1 MAFRIDDSVL
11 EINNDPVLVV
21 ANSVKTKKGR
31 GTVKV
36 ENMTRGNGSSE
47 IVTSVDTSTKIGMV
61 KFDIP
66 ATIEGFKQLDAWHL
80 NKGKNVCRVTFVAD
94 GKQIVEYYPTMSV
107 TNDPD
112 KETGVDGKVSV
123 EMSGGQAQ

>member
-11 EINNDPVLVV
+11 EINNKPVLVI
-21 ANSVKTKKGR
+21 ANSVETDKGL

-36 ENMTRGNGSSE
+36 ENATRGNGANE
-47 IVTSVDTSTKIGMV
+47 IITSVDVSSQVGMV

-66 ATIEGFKQLDAWHL
+66 STVEGFKELDGWQR
-80 NKGKNVCRVTFVAD
+80 NNGKNVCRVTFVAG

-107 TNDPD
+107 TNKPS
-112 KETGVDGKVSV
+112 KQTGVDGKVTV

>member
-11 EINNDPVLVV
+11 EINNNPVLVV

-36 ENMTRGNGSSE
+36 ENMTRGNGASE

-66 ATIEGFKQLDAWHL
+66 ATVEGFKELDGWQQ
-80 NKGKNVCRVTFVAD
+80 NNGKNVCRVTLAAG

-112 KETGVDGKVSV
+112 KETGVDGKVSI